1 MLSKYQLI
9 ISDFAISNAKKLVPD
24 FFHREKYVLHYEN
37 LLLYLKIGLKL
48 KQIHCAL
55 EFNQSQWLKPYAKFN
70 TQNRSRK
77 NGDKDGKALYKLMN
91 NAAYGK
97 TIENHRK
104 RIDVKLAKQWRR
116 LLEVD
121 IKTKLHVIKNIAQ

>member
-55 EFNQSQWLKPYAKFN
+55 EFNQSEWLKPYAKFN
-70 TQNRSRK
+70 THK
-77 NGDKDGKALYKLMN
+77 
-91 NAAYGK
+91 
-97 TIENHRK
+97 IEAEKMATRMEKHC
-104 RIDVKLAKQWRR
+104 
-116 LLEVD
+116 
-121 IKTKLHVIKNIAQ
+121 TS